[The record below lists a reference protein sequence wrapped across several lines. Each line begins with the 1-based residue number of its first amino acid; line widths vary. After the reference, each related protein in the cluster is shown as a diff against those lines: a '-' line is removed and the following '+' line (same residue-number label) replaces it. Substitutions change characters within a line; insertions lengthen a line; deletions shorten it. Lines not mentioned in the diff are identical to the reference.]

1 MLRNN
6 KKLLVVLAS
15 SMLLL
20 ASCDIKAKPSYNNDW
35 LISGDTIDNKNATAL
50 TNNLRTLVYD
60 KLLDDGSIN
69 SEVLNETLYLI
80 AKKEIGDYDA
90 LVKSTKEEDKE
101 LVQKINARMDK
112 KLYSAISSGSYDYR
126 NKFNEE
132 LFVKTIQQSLTY
144 SISNSFTSYHN
155 DYVFLNDSLD
165 HLYEGG
171 VKEDGTAYTPDD
183 NVPNVGKYVLSNS
196 YAQYKEDTY
205 LPEVYRELLVE
216 KYIKDKEAD
225 SLGRAAGRKINYVA
239 ISESE
244 THPEAAANL
253 VHAFVEKYLD
263 DSTATAD
270 LSILE
275 KAWKGIDLPTDE
287 SDPIN
292 VLLKEAGFEKVT
304 SADGNIGTY
313 YVETLFGD
321 VATNYSKINK
331 VEALSDATQEA
342 AFTGSGAYA
351 KETGLEMEKN
361 SLRKKALNE
370 DGWYVKTN
378 DSTSLPFTI
387 TSRLFDI
394 AIANNTYSN
403 LNGYQEEQIV
413 AKNENNKYVKY
424 VNGVYYLKPSSVEHG
439 VEGNMDCVIYDKGT
453 STYYIIQIEEA
464 VNSSKLRTGASS
476 EANQY
481 TEAMREEVVDEMT
494 TKYASRDTYKEKAL
508 VNYLKEANILFHDT
522 DVYEYFKKTYPDVW
536 DEDADK

>member
-20 ASCDIKAKPSYNNDW
+20 AGCDIKAKPSYNNDW

-171 VKEDGTAYTPDD
+171 FKEDGTAYTPDD

-378 DSTSLPFTI
+378 DSTSLPSTI

-522 DVYEYFKKTYPDVW
+522 DVYKYFKKTYPDVW
-536 DEDADK
+536 DKDADK